1 MIIIKRVGL
10 MLALILITLPAFSQ
24 NIVNNEI
31 GGWLM
36 FFNRT
41 RFHEKWSMHNE
52 IQDRFYD
59 VAGRGEQLLIRT
71 GFNYHLSNQLWLT
84 AGYGYIEN
92 YPTTDAGGKKVVE
105 HRIWQQGLFFHS
117 LGRVALEHRGRVE
130 QRFIGDRYRNR
141 VRYRLLA
148 TLPLNNYRMQAKT
161 VFLAAYN
168 EAFFHIEDHPYDRNR
183 LYGAAGYQFTTSTNL
198 QAGYMAQNFA
208 GFTKGYLQVMLTSN
222 LYLLGK

>member
-1 MIIIKRVGL
+1 MNFPKRAGL
-10 MLALILITLPAFSQ
+10 VIVLVLFSLPSFSQ
-24 NIVNNEI
+24 NLINNEI

-52 IQDRFYD
+52 IQDRFYN

-71 GFNYHLSNQLWLT
+71 GINYHHTNNLWLT

-92 YPTTDAGGKKVVE
+92 YPISDIGGSKVVE
-105 HRIWQQGLFFHS
+105 HRIWQQGLYFHA
-117 LGRVALEHRGRVE
+117 LGRIALEHRGRVE

-148 TLPLNNYRMQAKT
+148 TLPLNNRVMQAKT

-168 EAFFHIEDHPYDRNR
+168 EVFFHIEDQPYDRNR
-183 LYGAAGYQFTTSTNL
+183 LYGAIGYQFTTSTHL
-198 QAGYMAQNFA
+198 QTGYMAQNFA
-208 GFTKGYLQVMLTSN
+208 GVTKGYFQLMLTSN

>member
-1 MIIIKRVGL
+1 MKYIKPAVLAFSL
-10 MLALILITLPAFSQ
+10 MLFSLPTFSQ
-24 NIVNNEI
+24 NLINNEI

-52 IQDRFYD
+52 IQDRFYN
-59 VAGRGEQLLIRT
+59 VAGRGEQLLIRS
-71 GFNYHLSNQLWLT
+71 GFNYHYSDQLWLT

-92 YPTTDAGGKKVVE
+92 YPTTDAGGSKVVE
-105 HRIWQQGLFFHS
+105 HRIWQQGMYFHAW
-117 LGRVALEHRGRVE
+117 GRMALEHRGRVE

-148 TLPLNNYRMQAKT
+148 TLPLNNYRMQEKT

-168 EAFFHIEDHPYDRNR
+168 EVFFHVEDQPYDRNR
-183 LYGAAGYQFTTSTNL
+183 LYGALGYQFTTSTNL
-198 QAGYMAQNFA
+198 QAGYMAQNFT
-208 GFTKGYLQVMLTSN
+208 GVTKGYFQLMLISN

>member
-1 MIIIKRVGL
+1 MKNIKRAGL
-10 MLALILITLPAFSQ
+10 MLALILISLPTFSQ
-24 NIVNNEI
+24 SIVNNEV

-36 FFNRT
+36 FFNRI

-52 IQDRFYD
+52 IQDRYYN
-59 VAGRGEQLLIRT
+59 VSGKGEQLLIRS
-71 GFNYHLSNQLWLT
+71 GFNYHYSNQLWLT

-92 YPTTDAGGKKVVE
+92 YPINDIGGSKLVE
-105 HRIWQQGLFFHS
+105 HRIWQQGMYFHA
-117 LGRVALEHRGRVE
+117 LGRVALEHRGRME
-130 QRFIGDRYRNR
+130 QRFIGDNYRNR

-148 TLPLNNYRMQAKT
+148 TLPLNNFRMQPNT

-168 EAFFHIEDHPYDRNR
+168 EIFLHVENSPYDRNR
-183 LYGAAGYQFTTSTNL
+183 LYGAAGYQFTTGTNF

-208 GFTKGYLQVMLTSN
+208 GITKGYLQLMLTSN

>member
-1 MIIIKRVGL
+1 MNFTKRAGL
-10 MLALILITLPAFSQ
+10 VIVLVLFSLPSFSQ
-24 NIVNNEI
+24 NLINNEI

-52 IQDRFYD
+52 IQDRYYNIS
-59 VAGRGEQLLIRT
+59 GRDDQLLIRT
-71 GFNYHLSNQLWLT
+71 GLNYHYSAKLWLT

-92 YPTTDAGGKKVVE
+92 YIPQDIGGGKVVE
-105 HRIWQQGLFFHS
+105 HRIWQQVMHFHPI
-117 LGRVALEHRGRVE
+117 GRLAIEHRGRVE

-141 VRYRLLA
+141 IRYRLLA
-148 TLPLNNYRMQAKT
+148 TLPLNNEIMQPKT

-168 EAFFHIEDHPYDRNR
+168 EIFFHIEDQPYDRNR
-183 LYGAAGYQFTTSTNL
+183 LYGAVGYQFTTSTNL
-198 QAGYMAQNFA
+198 QSGYMAQNFM
-208 GFTKGYLQVMLTSN
+208 GVTKGYVQLMLTSN